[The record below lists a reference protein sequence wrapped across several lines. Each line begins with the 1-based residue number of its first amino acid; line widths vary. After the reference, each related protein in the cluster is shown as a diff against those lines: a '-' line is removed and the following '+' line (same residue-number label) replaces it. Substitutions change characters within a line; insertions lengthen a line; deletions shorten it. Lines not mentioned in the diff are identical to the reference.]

1 MGIIYNIRNNMDSNI
16 PTSTTQRE
24 SVHLECP
31 EEKLWPLVRE
41 LNHELLFGKY
51 CESSVFK
58 SGDAGVVG
66 AVKEIKFKDGHTW
79 TVSIRCID
87 DNNTAII
94 YEVIATDPSYAC
106 TSLMFK
112 IDLRSVTFSTNNT
125 KSTVLEWTTTYS
137 NDVTLKIIEDNK
149 YKKHDYFAHMLEYV
163 KNL

>member
-16 PTSTTQRE
+16 PTWATQRE

-66 AVKEIKFKDGHTW
+66 AVKE
-79 TVSIRCID
+79 IRCID